1 MKNLLR
7 IFKILTRRQ
16 MFFCGLIIILMMVCA
31 VLEAFGIGLV
41 YPLISIIGDP
51 DFLSRHKKIADVIAL
66 FGITTHRRLII
77 FSSLSLLVF
86 FIIKNMIVLLET
98 KMQLAFSINNQRDY
112 TRRLYAYYMSKPYLY
127 HVDVNVATTYRNIS
141 AGGNSVFGII
151 LVSILSIITEFITV
165 IVIWFFLLAMDAIT
179 ALGVAFCL
187 APLVFLLLN
196 FFRKK
201 IGVYGSIQK
210 KYIGEMNKWIN
221 QGFFSLKETKVM
233 QRESFFTDQ
242 FDRAYGKYVMSSKD
256 YKFIQ
261 KVPKVVIELT
271 SIGGILVLIA
281 VKMLL
286 KTDPS
291 TLIASLGVLALA
303 SVRIMPSLTRIVS
316 LFNDIKFEMPLFNE
330 MYDDLIAVKNNKD
343 QSERYFKEKEHSL
356 MPFDEEI
363 RIQNLS
369 FAYPLQDTLVLKDVS
384 FIIPRGA
391 FVGIIGSSGAGKTTF
406 VDILLG
412 LLQPKSGKITV
423 DGQDISK
430 NIGGWLDNVAYVPQ
444 NVYLMDGSFRDNIAF
459 GYPEDQIDEE
469 RIYKVLH
476 MAELYD
482 LVTSNRDGIYG
493 DVGDRGAKLSGGQRQ
508 RVGIA
513 RALYNNPKVLIL
525 DEATSALDTQTE
537 KQITNTILKLK
548 GQITIIAIAH
558 RLSTLEGCDFKIK
571 FDNGKVEVQK
581 TLS

>member
-1 MKNLLR
+1 
-7 IFKILTRRQ
+7 

-98 KMQLAFSINNQRDY
+98 KTQLAFSINNQRDY

-165 IVIWFFLLAMDAIT
+165 LVIWFFLLAMDAIT

-469 RIYKVLH
+469 RIYEVLR

>member
-98 KMQLAFSINNQRDY
+98 KTQLAFSINNQRDY

-165 IVIWFFLLAMDAIT
+165 LVIWFFLLAMDAIT

-469 RIYKVLH
+469 RIYEVLR

>member
-1 MKNLLR
+1 
-7 IFKILTRRQ
+7 

-51 DFLSRHKKIADVIAL
+51 GFLSRHKKIADVIAL

-98 KMQLAFSINNQRDY
+98 KTQLAFSINNQRDY

-165 IVIWFFLLAMDAIT
+165 LVIWFFLLAMDAIT

-469 RIYKVLH
+469 RIYEVLR

>member
-51 DFLSRHKKIADVIAL
+51 GFLSRHKKIADVIAL

-98 KMQLAFSINNQRDY
+98 KTQLAFSINNQRDY

-165 IVIWFFLLAMDAIT
+165 LVIWFFLLAMDAIT

-469 RIYKVLH
+469 RIYEVLR